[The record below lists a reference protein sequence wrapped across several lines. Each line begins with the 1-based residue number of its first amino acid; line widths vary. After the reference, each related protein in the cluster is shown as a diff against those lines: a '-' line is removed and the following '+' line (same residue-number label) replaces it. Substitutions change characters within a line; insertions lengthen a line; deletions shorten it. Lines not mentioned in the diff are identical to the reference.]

1 MEALELR
8 LHDIYTYEKTIR
20 ERKGGRYLEKENI
33 FLVEKETEDIGGSTR
48 GPRGPKNAR
57 MFLD

>member
-8 LHDIYTYEKTIR
+8 LHDIYTYEKKSR

-33 FLVEKETEDIGGSTR
+33 FLVEKETEENIWR
-48 GPRGPKNAR
+48 RKIWCE
-57 MFLD
+57 